1 LPDVNFLF
9 TVGDAEI
16 LRQMSGGLRMK
27 VRHASLASFLL
38 CVFATPLSAQVTAY
52 TNEGAFSSATSGT
65 TTYSFPITAEG
76 LSLGTSY
83 TWGPATFSSDALYAE
98 DDAYGMPY
106 LADGVGFGSPT
117 LSVTTSDSAIGFYFG
132 SYYGAQTITYD
143 AGGLIGTLDVPAPNS
158 TTFIGFTGLTGPTTL
173 TFTNNAEL
181 DTTQIVAAD
190 NTSAVPEPS
199 TWALMLFGFGVI
211 GVSMRHSRRRA
222 VHFAFR

>member
-1 LPDVNFLF
+1 
-9 TVGDAEI
+9 
-16 LRQMSGGLRMK
+16 MK

-38 CVFATPLSAQVTAY
+38 VQAAISVPASAQVTAY

-83 TWGPATFSSDALYAE
+83 TWGPATFSSDVLFAE
-98 DDAYGMPY
+98 NDAYGVPY

-117 LSVTTSDSAIGFYFG
+117 LSVTTSESAIGFYFG

-181 DTTQIVAAD
+181 DTTEIVAAF
-190 NTSAVPEPS
+190 NASSLPEPS
-199 TWALMLFGFGVI
+199 TWALMLLGFGAI
-211 GVSMRHSRRRA
+211 GASMRHSRRSFF
-222 VHFAFR
+222 HFACR